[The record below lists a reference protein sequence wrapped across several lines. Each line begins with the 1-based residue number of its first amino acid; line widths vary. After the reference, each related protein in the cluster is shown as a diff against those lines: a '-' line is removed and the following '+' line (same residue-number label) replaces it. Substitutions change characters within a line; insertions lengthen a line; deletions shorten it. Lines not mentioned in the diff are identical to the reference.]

1 MNMTTV
7 RLLLRPTTPGRLVRV
22 PGRMLVVIAILSAS
36 SATPAEAQ
44 RPAVHWQHAGIMPP
58 GAIGSQRLG
67 RGGPLSGYFQPVFLQ
82 GPKGAVVAWTA
93 GSQFGP
99 DQTMPVTLGMLVAP
113 VYRLRV
119 SNIPNHPGAEVFPTV
134 EVIDRL
140 YPPEG
145 QALRFPIPVVL
156 TQEELEMALDGS
168 YVTRVIYLEDPD
180 QALPQAQIDGEQ
192 NYFEVVAGD
201 DPLASADRLG
211 RPVAIL
217 RIGGRLPGPEGP
229 DQHFL
234 AGSPPVMVHET
245 PAKRSPSPLPFAAAH
260 ISTRR
265 NPKALSQ
272 PRDNDRIDSDR

>member
-1 MNMTTV
+1 MTTTTV
-7 RLLLRPTTPGRLVRV
+7 RLLLRSTTPSCRVRV
-22 PGRMLVVIAILSAS
+22 AGRMLAAIVILTALSA
-36 SATPAEAQ
+36 APVGAEG
-44 RPAVHWQHAGIMPP
+44 PTMHWQHAGMMPP

-67 RGGPLSGYFQPVFLQ
+67 RGGPLSGYFQPVALH
-82 GPKGAVVAWTA
+82 GPKGAVVAWPA
-93 GSQFGP
+93 GCQFGP
-99 DQTMPVTLGMLVAP
+99 DQSMPVTLGMRIAP

-180 QALPQAQIDGEQ
+180 QALPHAQVDGQQ

-217 RIGGRLPGPEGP
+217 RIGGRMPGPEGP
-229 DQHFL
+229 DMQFL
-234 AGSPPVMVHET
+234 AGSPPVMAYA
-245 PAKRSPSPLPFAAAH
+245 PPPKRPPVPRPFAAGH
-260 ISTRR
+260 ISTRHQPKPTSRPR
-265 NPKALSQ
+265 NNEQ
-272 PRDNDRIDSDR
+272 IDSDR

>member
-1 MNMTTV
+1 M
-7 RLLLRPTTPGRLVRV
+7 
-22 PGRMLVVIAILSAS
+22 
-36 SATPAEAQ
+36 
-44 RPAVHWQHAGIMPP
+44 HWHHAGMMPP

-67 RGGPLSGYFQPVFLQ
+67 RGGPLSGYFQPVLLQ

-99 DQTMPVTLGMLVAP
+99 DQTMPVTLGMLIAP
-113 VYRLRV
+113 VYRLRI

-156 TQEELEMALDGS
+156 TQEELEMALEGS

-180 QALPQAQIDGEQ
+180 QALPHAQVDGQQ
-192 NYFEVVAGD
+192 NYYEVTAGD

-217 RIGGRLPGPEGP
+217 RMGGRLPGPEGP
-229 DQHFL
+229 DGQFL

-245 PAKRSPSPLPFAAAH
+245 PAKRPPSPLPFAAEH

-265 NPKALSQ
+265 TPKASSP
-272 PRDNDRIDSDR
+272 PRDNDRIDSER